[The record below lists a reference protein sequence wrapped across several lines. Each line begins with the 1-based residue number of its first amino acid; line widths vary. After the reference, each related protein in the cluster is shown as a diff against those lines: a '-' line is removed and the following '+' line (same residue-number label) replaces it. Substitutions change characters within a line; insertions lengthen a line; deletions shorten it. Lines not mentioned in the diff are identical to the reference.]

1 MATIYI
7 VKEISMWG
15 KKKKKKK
22 KTTMKAR
29 KIRSRIPL
37 LELK

>member
-15 KKKKKKK
+15 KKKKKKDYHESK
-22 KTTMKAR
+22 KNKV
-29 KIRSRIPL
+29 
-37 LELK
+37 